1 MAAVVTAAS
10 LSFNA
15 LIAICGACVGLVDK
29 YYVQEDEWGLRM
41 RSLNGYKKQLR
52 VWKEV
57 ARARGLSSH
66 PPLLECLEVALERFQ
81 DLAAD
86 IERKEGSR
94 TAKIRRKLSRTL
106 FSNLVGNS
114 LQQVDDAFGDIRKFF
129 ETKEA
134 AAEVLDKEVD
144 GSVHSDCFSFDSRY
158 VHLEETETKIFEA
171 LDDDVNGPP
180 VVLVY
185 SGAGSGKSTV
195 VRNTAAY
202 YNPEEP
208 NANRTFE
215 CVVLEDRGSRAAIS
229 FVELIRQ
236 LIRRLGG
243 KPVHDEGT
251 SRSIANERRF
261 RSLLQERKMLLI
273 LDNLGDGDLDEKFV
287 TNLVWM
293 GVKGL
298 KLLITAQLKSVCKGL
313 DPKSVAKIPIQKLD
327 KDTATKILAVHAGF
341 ENQEI
346 PSNLLK
352 YGDKLIAKSDCL
364 PLALAAMGGAID
376 HRRNET
382 EKEWKDLYRDLS
394 QALKF
399 DQMPEALYH
408 LEHLGLWST
417 LNLIITTGLCRGA
430 RRLLLVTHAL
440 ASVFSYIPESLIELS
455 YDKLGRNVRGTFSG
469 FRKELYDRQLITII
483 SDFSVLH
490 SIATRSDT
498 SFQHHNT
505 RDTTLARV
513 YHQGYNSEYGVLNIR
528 EDGTFW
534 KVHALQKLFIEN
546 VDAMRD
552 VQASIKL
559 SLFRAAETAY
569 ESGHR
574 KLAMRL
580 FFFLRGELQVTPCL
594 RPKHSVTSASRYLAL
609 E

>member
-10 LSFNA
+10 LSFNV
-15 LIAICGACVGLVDK
+15 LITICGACVGLVNN
-29 YYVQEDEWGLRM
+29 YHGQEDEWGVRM
-41 RSLNGYKKQLR
+41 RSLKGYKIQLR

-57 ARARGLSSH
+57 ASARGLSSH
-66 PPLLECLEVALERFQ
+66 PPLLECLKVALKRFEG
-81 DLAAD
+81 LKAD
-86 IERKEGSR
+86 IESKEGSQ
-94 TAKIRRKLSRTL
+94 TAKIGRKIGRTL
-106 FSNLVGNS
+106 FSKLVGNS

-185 SGAGSGKSTV
+185 GGAGSGKSTV

-208 NANRTFE
+208 NANSTFE

-229 FVELIRQ
+229 FLELIRQ

-251 SRSIANERRF
+251 SRSIANEKRF
-261 RSLLQERKMLLI
+261 KSLLRERKMLLI
-273 LDNLGDGDLDEKFV
+273 LDNLGDDDLDEKFL
-287 TNLVWM
+287 TNVWM

-313 DPKSVAKIPIQKLD
+313 DPKSVVKIPIQKLD
-327 KDTATKILAVHAGF
+327 KDTARKILAVHAGF

-352 YGDKLIAKSDCL
+352 YGDELIAKSDCL

-376 HRRNET
+376 HGRNET
-382 EKEWKDLYRDLS
+382 EKEWKDLCRHLS
-394 QALKF
+394 KALKF

-408 LEHLGLWST
+408 LQRPGLWST
-417 LNLIITTGLCRGA
+417 LNLVIRTRLSIGA
-430 RRLLLVTHAL
+430 QQLLLLTHAF

-455 YDKLGRNVRGTFSG
+455 FDKLGRNVRGTFSG

-483 SDFSVLH
+483 SDLSVVH
-490 SIATRSDT
+490 SFATRSDT

-505 RDTTLARV
+505 SDTTLARV
-513 YHQGYNSEYGVLNIR
+513 YHQGYNSEYPELLNIR
-528 EDGTFW
+528 DHGTFW

-546 VDAMRD
+546 VDVMRNA
-552 VQASIKL
+552 QASIKL
-559 SLFRAAETAY
+559 SLFRAAEINWHA
-569 ESGHR
+569 E
-574 KLAMRL
+574 
-580 FFFLRGELQVTPCL
+580 FLL
-594 RPKHSVTSASRYLAL
+594 
-609 E
+609 